1 MRAAEDEEAM
11 MSEPS
16 DPGAGGPGATPPR
29 VCPICRKPT
38 VDRYRPFCSARCADV
53 DLGRWFTEA
62 YRIPGEAGDEAEEDP
77 PPGRPGADDGG

>member
-1 MRAAEDEEAM
+1 VRAADKEAI

-16 DPGAGGPGATPPR
+16 ESGAGGPGTPPR
-29 VCPICRKPT
+29 RCPICRKPT

-62 YRIPGEAGDEAEEDP
+62 YRIPGEAADETEDEAP
-77 PPGRPGADDGG
+77 VRPPGRVEEGG